1 MIESYVNKE
10 IFNSSNKKLSPVIK
24 QYLSIKEQ
32 NEDCIIFYRL
42 GDFYELFLDDA
53 VIGSRILDLTL
64 TGKDCG
70 VGERAPMCGIP
81 FHAYELY
88 AQRLIER
95 GYKVAICEQTDQIVN
110 GLVQREIVRIITPG
124 TVVESSMLNERKNSY
139 IMCIY
144 CNKNTISYAY
154 SDISTGEIKVAEYS
168 GENID
173 EYINDQ
179 IVRIMP
185 SEIICNKQ
193 MFELSK
199 DLVCFL
205 RDGYRFTE
213 YFDWAFNPKEAENKI
228 LEQYKIKSLQGFDIA
243 DKECVIPVGALLA
256 YFQETQK
263 RDLKHLNF
271 PKKIFDQEYMYLD
284 TNTRRNLEIEQ
295 SMHNGERKGS
305 LLWVLD
311 NTCTNIGSRLL
322 RNWVRQPLQNK
333 AEIDKRLDMVQT
345 MVDDTILRSNLKLAL
360 LKVQDIERII
370 GKVGY
375 GSFSPKDCVALKTSL
390 YQVPMIRQILAVNN
404 NDNLRALA
412 EQLTDVHEIADMIN
426 ATIVDEPPLLFKNG
440 NYIKTGFN
448 ANLDH
453 IKSIRDQAQTYIN
466 QMEAQERE
474 ITGIKTLKIGHNRVF
489 GYYIEVGKQYAEQVP
504 FRYVRKQTT
513 ANGERYITEELKQF
527 ETEVFSSQENA
538 LQLEQEIFEHVKN
551 QILDN
556 APVLQQ
562 IARVIAQV
570 DCIYSLATVAI
581 TNDYHRPNITTG
593 KEINIVAGRHP
604 VVEKMQRECD
614 FIPNDCKLNESDQRT
629 MILTGPNMAGKS
641 TFMRQVALITYMAHI
656 GSFVPARSADVCI
669 VDRIFTRIGASDD
682 LSVGQSTFMVEMIE
696 VANILHYATNNS
708 LIILDEVGRGTST
721 FDGLSIAWAVVEYL
735 SKHLNAKTLFAT
747 HYHELMQLEGLYEG
761 VKNFCI
767 SIKEI
772 GGQLVFMRKIMRGSA
787 TKSYGIE
794 VASLAGLPKEI
805 INRAKELIKELESNQ
820 VNTEFT
826 PNKANNIT
834 PKASEIIDNLKSI
847 DTNNLTP
854 LVAFDTL
861 IRLIE
866 LSKS

>member
-10 IFNSSNKKLSPVIK
+10 IFNSNNKKLSPVIK
-24 QYLSIKEQ
+24 QYLSIKEN

-70 VGERAPMCGIP
+70 VGERAPMCGVP
-81 FHAYELY
+81 FHAYESY

-95 GYKVAICEQTDQIVN
+95 GYKVAICEQTDEIRN

-144 CNKNTISYAY
+144 AEKNTISYAY
-154 SDISTGEIKVAEYS
+154 SDLSTGEIKVAEYS
-168 GENID
+168 GNNIA

-185 SEIICNKQ
+185 SEIICNKL
-193 MFELSK
+193 MMEMSK
-199 DLVCFL
+199 NLVCFL

-213 YFDWAFNPKEAENKI
+213 YFDWAFNIADAEKQI
-228 LEQYKIKSLQGFDIA
+228 LNQYDLKSLNGFDIDSKYCIRA
-243 DKECVIPVGALLA
+243 IGALLA

-271 PKKIFDQEYMYLD
+271 PKKIYDQEFMYLD

-295 SMHNGERKGS
+295 TREGDRKGT

-311 NTCTNIGSRLL
+311 KTCTNIGSRLL
-322 RNWVRQPLQNK
+322 RNWVRQPLQSIT
-333 AEIDKRLDMVQT
+333 EIERRLSMVQS
-345 MVDDTILRSNLKLAL
+345 MVDDTVLRANLKIAL
-360 LKVQDIERII
+360 NGVQDIERII

-390 YQVPMIRQILAVNN
+390 YQVPVIKKILINN
-404 NDNLRALA
+404 NNPEIVKLA
-412 EQLTDVHEIADMIN
+412 EQLVDVHEIADMIN
-426 ATIVDEPPLLFKNG
+426 AIIVDEPPLLFKNG
-440 NYIKTGFN
+440 NYIKPGFN

-453 IKSIRDQAQTYIN
+453 IKSLRDKASSYIT
-466 QMEAQERE
+466 QMESQERE
-474 ITGIKTLKIGHNRVF
+474 NTGIKTLKIGHNRVF
-489 GYYIEVGKQYAEQVP
+489 GYYIEIGKQYAEQVP

-527 ETEVFSSQENA
+527 EEEVFTSQEKA
-538 LQLEQEIFEHVKN
+538 LNLEESIFAELKE
-551 QILDN
+551 QILAN

-562 IARVIAQV
+562 IARIIAQI

-581 TNDYHRPNITTG
+581 TNDYHRPTITDG

-604 VVEKMQRECD
+604 VVELMQKSND
-614 FIPNDCKLNESDQRT
+614 FIANDCVLNEDDQRT

-641 TFMRQVALITYMAHI
+641 TYMRQVALITYMAHI
-656 GSFVPARSADVCI
+656 GSFVPARKADICLI
-669 VDRIFTRIGASDD
+669 DRIFTRIGASDD

-747 HYHELMQLEGLYEG
+747 HYHELMQLEGLYDG

-772 GGQLVFMRKIMRGSA
+772 GGHLVFMRKIMRGSA

-794 VASLAGLPKEI
+794 VAGLAGLPKEI
-805 INRAKELIKELESNQ
+805 ITRAKELI
-820 VNTEFT
+820 TEFESQKVSNT
-826 PNKANNIT
+826 AQKE
-834 PKASEIIDNLKSI
+834 SEIIDNLRSI
-847 DTNNLTP
+847 DPNTLTP
-854 LVAFDTL
+854 LIAFDTL
-861 IRLIE
+861 VRLID
-866 LSKS
+866 LAK

>member
-1 MIESYVNKE
+1 MTESYINKE
-10 IFNSSNKKLSPVIK
+10 IFNSNNKKLSPVIK
-24 QYLSIKEQ
+24 QFLSIKEN

-53 VIGSRILDLTL
+53 VIGSRVLDLTL

-81 FHAYELY
+81 FHAYESY

-95 GYKVAICEQTDQIVN
+95 GYKVAICEQTDEVRN

-144 CNKNTISYAY
+144 AEKNAVSYAY
-154 SDISTGEIKVAEYS
+154 SDLSTGEIKVAEYT
-168 GENID
+168 GNNID

-193 MFELSK
+193 MMELSK
-199 DLVCFL
+199 HLVCFM
-205 RDGYRFTE
+205 RDGYRFQE
-213 YFDWAFNPKEAENKI
+213 YFDWAFNQNDAQEKI
-228 LEQYKIKSLQGFDIA
+228 LNQYNLKSLKGFDIDSKLCIA
-243 DKECVIPVGALLA
+243 PIGALLT

-271 PKKIFDQEYMYLD
+271 PKKIYDQEFMYLD

-295 SMHNGERKGS
+295 TMRDGDKKGT

-333 AEIDKRLDMVQT
+333 AEIDKRLSMVEAL
-345 MVDDTILRSNLKLAL
+345 VGDTLMRANLKTALA
-360 LKVQDIERII
+360 KVQDIERIV

-375 GSFSPKDCVALKTSL
+375 GSFSPKDCVALKISL
-390 YQVPMIRQILAVNN
+390 YQVPLIKKVLSASTN
-404 NDNLRALA
+404 NDLL
-412 EQLTDVHEIADMIN
+412 ELSKQLVDVHEIADMIN

-440 NYIKTGFN
+440 NYIKPGFN
-448 ANLDH
+448 AQLDH
-453 IKSIRDQAQTYIN
+453 IKSLRDQATAYIDA
-466 QMEAQERE
+466 MEAQERE
-474 ITGIKTLKIGHNRVF
+474 KTGIKTLRIGHNRVF
-489 GYYIEVGKQYAEQVP
+489 GYYIEIGKQYAEQVP
-504 FRYVRKQTT
+504 FNYVRKQTT
-513 ANGERYITEELKQF
+513 ANAERYITEELKQF
-527 ETEVFSSQENA
+527 EEEVFNSQENA
-538 LQLEQEIFEHVKN
+538 LNLEESIFEQVKD
-551 QILDN
+551 QILAN
-556 APVLQQ
+556 AFVLQQ

-581 TNDYHRPNITTG
+581 ANDYHRPTITTG
-593 KEINIVAGRHP
+593 KEINIEAGRHP
-604 VVEKMQRECD
+604 VVERMQRDSD
-614 FIPNDCKLNESDQRT
+614 FIANDCKLNETDQRT

-641 TFMRQVALITYMAHI
+641 TYMRQVALITYMAHI
-656 GSFVPARSADVCI
+656 GSFVPARKAEICL

-747 HYHELMQLEGLYEG
+747 HYHELMQLEGLYDG

-787 TKSYGIE
+787 TRSYGIE

-805 INRAKELIKELESNQ
+805 ISRAKELIKEFETQKVNNDVQKESE
-820 VNTEFT
+820 VL
-826 PNKANNIT
+826 
-834 PKASEIIDNLKSI
+834 DNLRSI
-847 DTNNLTP
+847 DPNTLTP
-854 LVAFDTL
+854 LTAFDTL

-866 LSKS
+866 LAK

>member
-10 IFNSSNKKLSPVIK
+10 IFNSNNKKLSPVIK
-24 QYLSIKEQ
+24 QFLSIKEN

-53 VIGSRILDLTL
+53 VIGSRVLDLTL

-81 FHAYELY
+81 FHAYESY

-95 GYKVAICEQTDQIVN
+95 GYKVAICEQTDEVRN

-144 CNKNTISYAY
+144 AEKNAVSYAY
-154 SDISTGEIKVAEYS
+154 SDLSTGEIKVAEYT
-168 GENID
+168 GNNID

-193 MFELSK
+193 MMELSK
-199 DLVCFL
+199 HLVCFM
-205 RDGYRFTE
+205 RDGYRFQE
-213 YFDWAFNPKEAENKI
+213 YFDWAFNQNDAQEKI
-228 LEQYKIKSLQGFDIA
+228 LNQYNLKSLKGFDI
-243 DKECVIPVGALLA
+243 DSKLCVAPIGALLT

-271 PKKIFDQEYMYLD
+271 PKKIYDQEFMYLD

-295 SMHNGERKGS
+295 TMRDGDKKGT

-333 AEIDKRLDMVQT
+333 AEIDKRLSMVEAL
-345 MVDDTILRSNLKLAL
+345 VGDTLMRANLKTALA
-360 LKVQDIERII
+360 KVQDIERIV

-375 GSFSPKDCVALKTSL
+375 GSFSPKDCVALKISL
-390 YQVPMIRQILAVNN
+390 YQVPLIKKVLSASTN
-404 NDNLRALA
+404 NDLL
-412 EQLTDVHEIADMIN
+412 ELSKQLVDVHEIADMIN

-440 NYIKTGFN
+440 NYIKPGFN
-448 ANLDH
+448 AQLDH
-453 IKSIRDQAQTYIN
+453 IKSLRDQATAYIDA
-466 QMEAQERE
+466 MEAQERE
-474 ITGIKTLKIGHNRVF
+474 KTGIKTLRIGHNRVF
-489 GYYIEVGKQYAEQVP
+489 GYYIEIGKQYAEQVP
-504 FRYVRKQTT
+504 FNYVRKQTT
-513 ANGERYITEELKQF
+513 ANAERYITEELKQF
-527 ETEVFSSQENA
+527 EEEVFNSQENA
-538 LQLEQEIFEHVKN
+538 LNLEESIFEQVKD
-551 QILDN
+551 QILAN
-556 APVLQQ
+556 AFVLQQ

-581 TNDYHRPNITTG
+581 ANDYHRPTITTS
-593 KEINIVAGRHP
+593 KEINIEAGRHP
-604 VVEKMQRECD
+604 VVERMQRDSD
-614 FIPNDCKLNESDQRT
+614 FIANDCKLNETDQRT

-641 TFMRQVALITYMAHI
+641 TYMRQVALITYMAHI
-656 GSFVPARSADVCI
+656 GSFVPARKAEICL

-747 HYHELMQLEGLYEG
+747 HYHELMQLEGLYDG

-787 TKSYGIE
+787 TRSYGIE

-805 INRAKELIKELESNQ
+805 ISRAKELIKEFETQKVNNDVQKESE
-820 VNTEFT
+820 VL
-826 PNKANNIT
+826 
-834 PKASEIIDNLKSI
+834 DNLRSI
-847 DTNNLTP
+847 DPNTLTP
-854 LVAFDTL
+854 LTAFDTL

-866 LSKS
+866 LAK